1 MKRLSTYLA
10 SAGVGLSILA
20 ASGALAF
27 QPAGGTQPPAAPPAA
42 APTGSQSGPELV
54 TEDGIIAGTMRITFN
69 TRTNKDASGD
79 FKDGSPALGAK
90 DVYELD
96 LAVAKTTRFVG
107 QITRQPNLYTKTLMR
122 RKQDA
127 LLTYSIDLAVLNPR
141 DLKQSRTVG
150 KWVGTVPIDQATG
163 AFDLGGGKASDS
175 PLRIAVDAVG
185 RAKAFTDNFAGRMVG
200 KAEKKE
206 GLAAYTY
213 KRAVG
218 NKTVQI
224 VVKRSDPMR
233 FENAVLA
240 MGPAESY
247 PRVVVNGRLDFDYET
262 GNWYTDGLRFK
273 YTLDGQE
280 YEDIVTG
287 SIKWVEDAD
296 RETSG
301 KGYYDFNL
309 RFNEDKFRKAGTEAD
324 AFAQMSDEEAFF
336 AVDNSIPAL
345 TGRVSYVDS
354 MSGVGEDAVPV
365 SSVVTY
371 TLNANKLTKQ
381 QAMNFFKLWLI
392 GVGPI
397 NDE

>member
-1 MKRLSTYLA
+1 MKHLTKFLA
-10 SAGVGLSILA
+10 CTGVAMALLG
-20 ASGALAF
+20 SGAALAL
-27 QPAGGTQPPAAPPAA
+27 QPAGGAQAPAA
-42 APTGSQSGPELV
+42 AAQPGPELV
-54 TEDGIIAGTMRITFN
+54 TEDGIVSGTMRITFN

-96 LAVAKTTRFVG
+96 MAVAKTTKFTG

-141 DLKQSRTVG
+141 DLKQSKNVG

-163 AFDLGGGKASDS
+163 AFDLGGGKATES

-213 KRAVG
+213 KRVVG
-218 NKTVQI
+218 NKTVS
-224 VVKRSDPMR
+224 VTVKKSDPMR

-240 MGPAESY
+240 MGPAETY
-247 PRVVVNGRLDFDYET
+247 PRVIVNGRLDFDYET

-296 RETSG
+296 RKTNG

-309 RFNEDKFRKAGTEAD
+309 RFNEDKNRKAGSEAD
-324 AFAQMSDEEAFF
+324 AFAKMSDEEAFF
-336 AVDNSIPAL
+336 AVDNTVPSL
-345 TGRVSYVDS
+345 TGRVSYVDT

-371 TLNANKLTKQ
+371 SLNANKLTKQ
-381 QAMNFFKLWLI
+381 QAMNFFKMWLI
-392 GVGPI
+392 GIGPI

>member
-1 MKRLSTYLA
+1 MKQLNKFLTA
-10 SAGVGLSILA
+10 AAVGLSILA
-20 ASGALAF
+20 SSSALGL
-27 QPAGGTQPPAAPPAA
+27 QPTGDAKPPAA
-42 APTGSQSGPELV
+42 AAAPASSSGAEQI
-54 TEDGIIAGTMRITFN
+54 TEDGIIGGTMRITFN
-69 TRTNKDASGD
+69 TRTNKDAGGD
-79 FKDGSPALGAK
+79 FKEGSPALNAK

-96 LAVAKTTRFVG
+96 MAVAKTTKFVG
-107 QITRQPNLYTKTLMR
+107 QISRQPNLYTRNLGR

-127 LLTYSIDLAVLNPR
+127 LLTYSIDLAVLNPK

-163 AFDLGGGKASDS
+163 AFDLGGGGASDS
-175 PLRIAVDAVG
+175 ALRIAVDAVG
-185 RAKAFTDNFAGRMVG
+185 KAQAFVDKFAGRMVG

-213 KRAVG
+213 KRVIG

-224 VVKRSDPMR
+224 TVKKSDPMR

-240 MGPAESY
+240 MGPAQNY

-280 YEDIVTG
+280 MEDVVTG

-296 RETSG
+296 RKTNG

-309 RFNEDKFRKAGTEAD
+309 RFNEEKNRKAGTEAD
-324 AFAQMSDEEAFF
+324 AFAKMSDEEAFF

-345 TGRVSYVDS
+345 TGRVSYVDT
-354 MSGVGEDAVPV
+354 MSGVGDEAVPV

-381 QAMNFFKLWLI
+381 QAMNFFKMWLI
-392 GVGPI
+392 GIGPI